1 MFFKCLIM
9 GNKWAKLDFNWI
21 FSSFDLFLTTVYIIF
36 NIEYKYVYR
45 IPKGPYL
52 EYSYNSVWLL
62 YWLWWDETSN
72 YFATQADIMIDIV
85 YDLDKD

>member
-1 MFFKCLIM
+1 MLQTVNTPLTECKYL
-9 GNKWAKLDFNWI
+9 L
-21 FSSFDLFLTTVYIIF
+21 FDASGLLF

-52 EYSYNSVWLL
+52 DCSYNSVWLL

-72 YFATQADIMIDIV
+72 YFATQADIMIDIL

>member
-1 MFFKCLIM
+1 M

-52 EYSYNSVWLL
+52 DYSYNSVWLL
-62 YWLWWDETSN
+62 YWLWWDALRKRLRVKFNIYGTTFCWSEIS
-72 YFATQADIMIDIV
+72 V
-85 YDLDKD
+85 YTR